1 MTDTTSP
8 RQKQDPAEVIAEA
21 MWMHETDGARWEYAQ
36 TNFAPKLRERAA
48 NERGGTSAVEC
59 VVALG
64 SDSHGY
70 FVIADADGDAA
81 KDALGWVE
89 ECKPAA
95 A

>member
-48 NERGGTSAVEC
+48 Y
-59 VVALG
+59 VVLALEEEG
-64 SDSHGY
+64 
-70 FVIADADGDAA
+70 FAIVRAA
-81 KDALGWVE
+81 R
-89 ECKPAA
+89 PR
-95 A
+95 

>member
-1 MTDTTSP
+1 MRD
-8 RQKQDPAEVIAEA
+8 RRFVLLRDVVIPAGTV
-21 MWMHETDGARWEYAQ
+21 
-36 TNFAPKLRERAA
+36 LERAA
-48 NERGGTSAVEC
+48 NERGGTLAVEC

-89 ECKPAA
+89 ECNPVPA
-95 A
+95 

>member
-48 NERGGTSAVEC
+48 YVVLVLEEEGYAIVP
-59 VVALG
+59 VVAARPG
-64 SDSHGY
+64 R
-70 FVIADADGDAA
+70 
-81 KDALGWVE
+81 
-89 ECKPAA
+89 
-95 A
+95 